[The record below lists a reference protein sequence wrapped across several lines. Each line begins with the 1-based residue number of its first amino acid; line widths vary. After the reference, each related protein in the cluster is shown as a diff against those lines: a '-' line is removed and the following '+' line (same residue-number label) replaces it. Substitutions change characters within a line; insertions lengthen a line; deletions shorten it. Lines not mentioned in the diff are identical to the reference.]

1 MLLFVLLSK
10 VWWYI
15 FDYTLSNKILFLSTN
30 WLGKHQLVSSKYED
44 FRMIFELVRKSI
56 FEHLDIWTYMFCVI
70 IWDFYA
76 RYNQSLQ
83 WENNFI
89 LFCIFIMLHLQ
100 TLTPLILL
108 SVNFG
113 LPGENVVTSTIF
125 ICNYIFY
132 IIYYIIYYIYFYMQC
147 SILKNICERLLL

>member
-1 MLLFVLLSK
+1 MLLFVLLYE

-30 WLGKHQLVSSKYED
+30 WLGKYQSVSSKYGD

-56 FEHLDIWTYMFCVI
+56 FEHLDIWTYI
-70 IWDFYA
+70 
-76 RYNQSLQ
+76 
-83 WENNFI
+83 I

-108 SVNFG
+108 SVNVS

-125 ICNYIFY
+125 ICNYISF
-132 IIYYIIYYIYFYMQC
+132 IIYYIIYYILYIFLYAMFC
-147 SILKNICERLLL
+147 FEEHLRTTASVKADNFM